1 MSEAPPLAPP
11 DGEREVLLVII
22 ATPGVEDALA
32 DWLLRRDELSGFTTQ
47 RLEGHSATHQHLSV
61 AEQVAGRKRQVMF
74 HLHAPYRTA
83 RALVEA
89 LRREFAGAGLHHW
102 LMPVLGAGN
111 LEKSG

>member
-1 MSEAPPLAPP
+1 MADVGDLEGWAP
-11 DGEREVLLVII
+11 DQEVLLVLI
-22 ATPGVEDALA
+22 ATPGVEDALV
-32 DWLLRRDELSGFTTQ
+32 DWLLARDELSGFTTQ
-47 RLEGHSATHQHLSV
+47 RLEGHSAAHQHLSV